1 ATCGARSSASATT
14 AGCAPASP
22 IPTTSASVILI
33 TAAPAPAAQIQVW
46 RLAWI
51 PKSRVERFRGGR
63 RASAPGAR
71 GGSAVRLALST
82 AAATEFTMDELLA
95 ACRRRGLAGIELV
108 AGHAHGVDTAVDPAE
123 LGAVRQRLEAGG
135 APVVA
140 FRTTPAGA
148 FHPNAA
154 RLSAVLGAPVVVSP
168 EGENGIPAD
177 ALLSAAPAYEAEGA
191 MLLVAHGSEPD
202 DVGRLRRVI
211 EHAPA
216 GALGL
221 A

>member
-1 ATCGARSSASATT
+1 SSDVCS
-14 AGCAPASP
+14 SD
-22 IPTTSASVILI
+22 L
-33 TAAPAPAAQIQVW
+33 
-46 RLAWI
+46 
-51 PKSRVERFRGGR
+51 
-63 RASAPGAR
+63 
-71 GGSAVRLALST
+71 
-82 AAATEFTMDELLA
+82 
-95 ACRRRGLAGIELV
+95 
-108 AGHAHGVDTAVDPAE
+108 
-123 LGAVRQRLEAGG
+123 AVRQRLEAGG

-221 A
+221 AWEVDPAADSRTARIAAVLRAAGPHLRHIRLLGGGPESAQHEGRGIGPLMARLALAGYDGPLALAPSTPRYHTAWSLWLGRGGGWGCGSKAADPSLVRLDRS